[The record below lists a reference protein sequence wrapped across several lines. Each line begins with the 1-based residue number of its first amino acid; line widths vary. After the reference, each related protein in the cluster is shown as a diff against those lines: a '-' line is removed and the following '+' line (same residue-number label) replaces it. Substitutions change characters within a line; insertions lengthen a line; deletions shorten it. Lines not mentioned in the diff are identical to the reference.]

1 MLWQLSPG
9 GSKEEVLD
17 GGSAEV
23 TGEGVGSPGDNTR
36 PLTSLFLVAL
46 YPTQSNVLFAKLTQ
60 GLYYVSAAELE
71 DVGEGSAKKPSK
83 SNRDTIRQERAH
95 TPDLK
100 RIPRSSKEG
109 VSKTKISR
117 FGAVSSNLN
126 GTQIR
131 FLHKM
136 GPIVQAPLE

>member
-9 GSKEEVLD
+9 GSKEEVLG

-23 TGEGVGSPGDNTR
+23 NGEGVGSPGESTQ
-36 PLTSLFLVAL
+36 PLTTLFLVAL

-109 VSKTKISR
+109 VSKPKTKT
-117 FGAVSSNLN
+117 
-126 GTQIR
+126 TQQDIKIR
-131 FLHKM
+131 RCGDKSQLD
-136 GPIVQAPLE
+136 P